1 MFYSKV
7 YSKSNAYTEVPA
19 VETSTLPNPADDK
32 DSSDDDL
39 TLVEADDLLFEL
51 LKVKTFKFLDLY
63 KLTQAHFVPREPII
77 VDYEVDT
84 RKSTT
89 LGNVVLDIPVELPLN
104 LLKAQKELLD
114 VNKTAFENLAKADS
128 TILQLDQRISLA
140 IIALQ
145 NANLREKFYRELSD
159 DPVKFIE
166 NWLESQAET
175 LKALKSD
182 EGYDEEVVRRAKY
195 FEENEHLIKEKLNF
209 C

>member
-1 MFYSKV
+1 M
-7 YSKSNAYTEVPA
+7 
-19 VETSTLPNPADDK
+19 PNPADDK

-195 FEENEHLIKEKLNF
+195 FEENEHLIKGKIELLLGSNKF
-209 C
+209 

>member
-1 MFYSKV
+1 MFATGIVIHYLAICFIQRSIQK
-7 YSKSNAYTEVPA
+7 NAYTEVPA

-145 NANLREKFYRELSD
+145 NANLRKSS
-159 DPVKFIE
+159 IE
-166 NWLESQAET
+166 S
-175 LKALKSD
+175 
-182 EGYDEEVVRRAKY
+182 
-195 FEENEHLIKEKLNF
+195 
-209 C
+209 